1 MRRPRSELFGMAFET
16 LRRNPGR
23 SALTLLGLAIGVAAF
38 IAMVSF
44 GEGARRSVMD
54 QFKALGTHLV
64 RVRGTT
70 RGGQERRPLSDA
82 DIAVIQR
89 DSTAIAKVIPVVRT
103 IFETTHEGKQWWTP
117 VNGTAP
123 EFASLHNWEP
133 SLGGMFDERD
143 LARRSKVCVLG
154 QTVVRELFGDPTL
167 DVLGETVTIG
177 ALLTCRVIGVLGPK
191 GTATNGNDVDDIVL
205 IPVTTFTA
213 YFGLP
218 TGYTALE
225 IGPAQP
231 EWIEAA
237 KDETRAALRRSHGL
251 GLDEADDFQIDS
263 PTEVLKAVDQTA
275 TILARLLQGIAA
287 VSLFV
292 GGVGIMNIQLVS
304 VTERT
309 AEIGIRAAIGAS
321 PRQIMAQFLVEG
333 ALLSL
338 LGASFGIMIGVGVSV
353 TVAGYMGWQRIT
365 SLGDVA
371 GAAAFGIAV
380 GLIFG
385 FLPARRAAQ
394 MDPIEALRRQ

>member
-23 SALTLLGLAIGVAAF
+23 SALTLLGLAIGVGAF

-70 RGGQERRPLSDA
+70 RGGQERKPLTDA
-82 DIAVIQR
+82 DAAALQR
-89 DSTAIAKVIPVVRT
+89 DSTTIAKVVRVART
-103 IFETTHEGKQWWTP
+103 VFETTHAGRQWWTP
-117 VNGTAP
+117 VNGVDP
-123 EFASLHNWEP
+123 DFAALHTWDT
-133 SLGGMFDERD
+133 SLGGLFDERD
-143 LARRSKVCVLG
+143 QERRAKVCVLG
-154 QTVVRELFGDPTL
+154 QTVVRELFGDVNADP
-167 DVLGETVTIG
+167 LGETVTISG
-177 ALLTCRVIGVLGPK
+177 LLTCRVIGVLSAK
-191 GTATNGNDVDDIVL
+191 GTSTSGNDVDDIVL

-213 YFGLP
+213 YFGLAQ
-218 TGYTALE
+218 GYSALE
-225 IGPAQP
+225 IGPSQP

-237 KDETRAALRRSHGL
+237 KEEAQAIMHRSHGL
-251 GLDEADDFQIDS
+251 GIGDADDFQVDS
-263 PTEVLKAVDQTA
+263 PTEVLRAVDRTA

-309 AEIGIRAAIGAS
+309 AEIGIRSAIGAS
-321 PRQIMAQFLVEG
+321 PRQILSQFLVEG

-338 LGASFGIMIGVGVSV
+338 LGATFGIILGVGVSV
-353 TVAGYMGWQRIT
+353 TVARYMGWQRIT
-365 SLGDVA
+365 SFGDVA
-371 GAAAFGIAV
+371 GAAAFGIGV
-380 GLIFG
+380 GLVFG
-385 FLPARRAAQ
+385 FLPARRAA
-394 MDPIEALRRQ
+394 MLDPIEALRRQ

>member
-1 MRRPRSELFGMAFET
+1 MAFET

-82 DIAVIQR
+82 DIAAIQR
-89 DSTAIAKVIPVVRT
+89 ESTTISKIIPVARV
-103 IFETTHEGKQWWTP
+103 IFETTRGGKQWWTP
-117 VNGTAP
+117 VHGTAP
-123 EFASLHNWEP
+123 EFASLHTWDT
-133 SLGGMFDERD
+133 SLGGLFDERD

-154 QTVVRELFGDPTL
+154 QTVVRQLFGEDTADP
-167 DVLGETVTIG
+167 LGETVTIG
-177 ALLTCRVIGVLGPK
+177 GLLTCRVIGVLSSK
-191 GTATNGNDVDDIVL
+191 GTSTSGNDVDDIVL
-205 IPVTTFTA
+205 VPVTTFVA

-218 TGYTALE
+218 NGYSALE
-225 IGPAQP
+225 IGPTQP

-237 KDETRAALRRSHGL
+237 KEEARIALRRSHGL
-251 GLDEADDFQIDS
+251 GPEDAEDFQIDS
-263 PTEVLKAVDQTA
+263 PTEVLKAVDRTA

-309 AEIGIRAAIGAS
+309 AEIGIRSAIGAS
-321 PRQIMAQFLVEG
+321 PRQILAQFLVEG

-338 LGASFGIMIGVGVSV
+338 LGASFGIMLGVGVSFS
-353 TVAGYMGWQRIT
+353 VAGYMGWQRIT

-380 GLIFG
+380 GLVFG
-385 FLPARRAAQ
+385 FLPARRAALL
-394 MDPIEALRRQ
+394 DPIEALRRQ

>member
-1 MRRPRSELFGMAFET
+1 MAFET

-23 SALTLLGLAIGVAAF
+23 SALTLLGLAIGVGAF

-64 RVRGTT
+64 RVRGTS
-70 RGGQERRPLSDA
+70 RGGQERKPLTDA
-82 DIAVIQR
+82 DAAALQR
-89 DSTAIAKVIPVVRT
+89 DSTTIAKVVRVART
-103 IFETTHEGKQWWTP
+103 VFETTHAGRQWWSP
-117 VNGTAP
+117 VNGVDPDFPT
-123 EFASLHNWEP
+123 LHTWDT
-133 SLGGMFDERD
+133 SLGGLFDERD
-143 LARRSKVCVLG
+143 LERRAKVCVLG
-154 QTVVRELFGDPTL
+154 QTVVRELFGDASADP
-167 DVLGETVTIG
+167 LGETVTISG
-177 ALLTCRVIGVLGPK
+177 LLTCRVIGVLSAK
-191 GTATNGNDVDDIVL
+191 GTSTSGNDVDDIVL
-205 IPVTTFTA
+205 IPVTTFAA

-218 TGYTALE
+218 QGYSALE

-237 KDETRAALRRSHGL
+237 KEEAQAIMHRSHGL
-251 GLDEADDFQIDS
+251 GIGDADDFQVDS
-263 PTEVLKAVDQTA
+263 PTEVLRAVDRTA

-309 AEIGIRAAIGAS
+309 AEIGIRSAIGAS
-321 PRQIMAQFLVEG
+321 PRQILSQFLVEG

-338 LGASFGIMIGVGVSV
+338 LGATFGILLGVGVSV
-353 TVAGYMGWQRIT
+353 TVARYMGWQRIT
-365 SLGDVA
+365 SFGDVA

-380 GLIFG
+380 GLVFG
-385 FLPARRAAQ
+385 FLPARRAALL
-394 MDPIEALRRQ
+394 DPIEALRRQ